1 MHLEAVT
8 FALAHLALGEVWS
21 EKSRKCC
28 WWKWKSLTTEVL
40 FFLWKERR
48 NKSTIFSLFVMNKLS
63 FQKSFK
69 MDVEKWCIHAGVC
82 SKNSCIIVCYWNKK
96 RKTTETDQTKNRSIN
111 QKDLQWL
118 TSKLQGAQQQHTN
131 MSLASHCE

>member
-40 FFLWKERR
+40 FFFFFLWKERR

-63 FQKSFK
+63 FQRSFK

-96 RKTTETDQTKNRSIN
+96 E
-111 QKDLQWL
+111 
-118 TSKLQGAQQQHTN
+118 KLQKLTKLKIDQSIKKTCSDWPANYRAHNSNT
-131 MSLASHCE
+131 LTCL